1 MGSEMSK
8 HVDHLAAPGSPPP
21 DRPLGE
27 MLLNFSGRLTRL
39 QTEILSRLEVPLTI
53 RQYRILSR
61 VGAGH
66 TSLTALCRLAHRNPP
81 TMSESVNKLVKQGL
95 LTRET
100 GTSDRR
106 RMELALTDAGRAAAE
121 AARGALEKFST
132 ELTAGLDEPIRD
144 ELFAV
149 MHRLYGETEGLLDDR

>member
-1 MGSEMSK
+1 MSER
-8 HVDHLAAPGSPPP
+8 VDRPAAPASPPEDQP
-21 DRPLGE
+21 FGE
-27 MLLNFSGRLTRL
+27 MLLSFAGRLTRL
-39 QTEILSRLEVPLTI
+39 QTEILARLEVPLTI

-95 LTRET
+95 LTRKTEAT
-100 GTSDRR
+100 DRR
-106 RMELALTDAGRAAAE
+106 TMALALTDAGRAAAE
-121 AARGALEKFST
+121 AGRLALEKFSS
-132 ELTAGLDEPIRD
+132 ELTAGLDEPIRN

-149 MHRLYGETEGLLDDR
+149 MQRLYRETEGMLDDR

>member
-1 MGSEMSK
+1 MSK
-8 HVDHLAAPGSPPP
+8 RVDRPAAPGSPPP
-21 DRPLGE
+21 ERPFGE
-27 MLLNFSGRLTRL
+27 MLLSFSGRLTRL

-61 VGAGH
+61 VSAGH
-66 TSLTALCRLAHRNPP
+66 TSLTELCRLAHRNPP

-100 GTSDRR
+100 GAEDRR
-106 RMELALTDAGRAAAE
+106 RMALALTDAGTAAAE
-121 AARGALEKFST
+121 AARNALEKFSS
-132 ELTAGLDEPIRD
+132 ELTAGLDEPIRN

-149 MHRLYGETEGLLDDR
+149 MYRLYRETEGLLDDR